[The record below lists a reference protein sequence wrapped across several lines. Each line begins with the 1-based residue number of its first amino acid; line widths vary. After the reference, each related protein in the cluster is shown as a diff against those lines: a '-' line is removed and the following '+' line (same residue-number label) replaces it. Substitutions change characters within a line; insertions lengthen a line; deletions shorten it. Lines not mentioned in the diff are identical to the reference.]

1 MLDAQHMTPHWRSMM
16 PPRPN
21 ILLILN
27 DDMGFSDIGCYGG
40 EVDTPNL
47 DRLAAGGVRFTQLNN
62 TPRCSPSR
70 ASLMT
75 GLHPHQVGL
84 GILTA
89 YDGPDGY
96 EGNLNHNGVTLA
108 ELLASAGYGTT
119 MSGKWHLVRNDFLY
133 DAECDSRPRARG
145 FEHHFGTL
153 CGAGNYFSPR
163 VIMRDDALIEDAV
176 RADPDFYYTDAVSDN
191 AVAFID
197 RHFAESPDRPLFQY
211 VAYTAPHWP
220 LQAKP
225 ADIAK
230 YKGRFADGWDVL
242 RLERLERMVAMGLVD
257 PAWALSPRD
266 PAVPRWDD
274 AENKAWQQR
283 RMEVYAAQIDCMDQG
298 IGRILDALRRHGQLE
313 NTLVMFLAD
322 NGGCAEEL
330 LSPWAERLG
339 DSPTGSGPKTPD
351 GRPIQYGNDPAVMPG
366 DETTYQ
372 SYGVP
377 WANLSN
383 TPFRMYKHWTHEGG
397 IATPFI
403 VHWPAGLAAR
413 GALRHQ
419 PAQLT
424 DIMATVVE
432 VTGVEYP
439 GEFDGHAILPLEGA
453 SLVPVFENRERDVT
467 LFFEHEGNAALR
479 RGKWKLVRNFTAA
492 TSGRG
497 DFDEPDRR
505 GAWELY
511 DLDADRTETSD
522 LAAEHPERVA
532 ELAAAY
538 EAWAERVGVI
548 PRDDLL
554 RSAQAWRENRG

>member
-1 MLDAQHMTPHWRSMM
+1 MM
-16 PPRPN
+16 PQRPN

-27 DDMGFSDIGCYGG
+27 DDMGFSDLGCYGG
-40 EVDTPNL
+40 EIDTPNL
-47 DRLAAGGVRFTQLNN
+47 NALAQGGVRFTQFNN

-84 GILTA
+84 GILTN

-96 EGNLNHNGVTLA
+96 EGNLNTHGVTMA
-108 ELLASAGYGTT
+108 ELLGGNGYRTC
-119 MSGKWHLVRNDFLY
+119 MSGKWHLVRNDFLC
-133 DAECDSRPRARG
+133 DAGADARPDRRG
-145 FEHHFGTL
+145 FERTFGTL
-153 CGAGNYFSPR
+153 CGGGNYFSPR
-163 VIMRDDALIEDAV
+163 AIWRDGQLIEQEVRDA
-176 RADPDFYYTDAVSDN
+176 PGFYYTDAISDS
-191 AVAFID
+191 AAAFID
-197 RHFAESPDRPLFQY
+197 QHFGESPARPLFQY

-220 LQAKP
+220 LHAKP
-225 ADIAK
+225 QDIAR
-230 YKGRFADGWDVL
+230 YKGRFADGWDEL
-242 RLERLERMVAMGLVD
+242 RRRRLQRMGDTGLID
-257 PAWALSPRD
+257 PSWKLSPRD
-266 PAVPRWDD
+266 PAVPEWRD
-274 AENKAWQQR
+274 AENKDWEER

-298 IGRILDALRRHGQLE
+298 IGRILQALRRHDQLD
-313 NTLVMFLAD
+313 NTLIIFLAD

-330 LSPWAERLG
+330 VGVWAQRLADG
-339 DSPTGSGPKTPD
+339 PIGSGTHTPD
-351 GRPIQYGNDPAVMPG
+351 GREIRYGNDPGVMPG

-383 TPFRMYKHWTHEGG
+383 TPFRLYKHWTHEGG

-413 GALRHQ
+413 NELRHQ

-424 DIMATVVE
+424 DVMATVVDI
-432 VTGVEYP
+432 TGVDYPTEY
-439 GEFDGHAILPLEGA
+439 DGHAILPLEGA
-453 SLVPVFENRERDVT
+453 SMVPVFEDRDRDVT
-467 LFFEHEGNAALR
+467 LFFEHEGNAAVR

-497 DFDEPDRR
+497 GFDEPGRR

-511 DLDADRTETSD
+511 DMAVDRTELHD
-522 LAAEHPERVA
+522 LAGENPQRVA

-538 EAWAERVGVI
+538 EAWAERCGVI

-554 RSAQAWRENRG
+554 RAAQAWRERKP

>member
-1 MLDAQHMTPHWRSMM
+1 M
-16 PPRPN
+16 PQRPN

-27 DDMGFSDIGCYGG
+27 DDMGFSDLGCYGG

-47 DRLAAGGVRFTQLNN
+47 DGLARGGVRFTQLNN

-96 EGNLNHNGVTLA
+96 EGNLSRSGVTMA
-108 ELLASAGYGTT
+108 ELLRAGGYRTY

-133 DAECDSRPRARG
+133 DVEADARPLRRG
-145 FEHHFGTL
+145 FEHYFGTL

-163 VIMRDDALIEDAV
+163 AIWRDDELIEQQV
-176 RADPDFYYTDAVSDN
+176 RDDPTFYYTDAISDN

-197 RHFAESPDRPLFQY
+197 RHFDESPEEPLFEY

-220 LQAKP
+220 LHAKP
-225 ADIAK
+225 EDIAR
-230 YKGRFADGWDVL
+230 YKGRFAAGWDEL
-242 RLERLERMVAMGLVD
+242 RAERLDRMVEMGLVD
-257 PAWALSPRD
+257 ASWKLSPRD
-266 PAVPRWDD
+266 PAVPEWRH
-274 AENKAWQQR
+274 APNKEWEQR
-283 RMEVYAAQIDCMDQG
+283 RMEVYAAQVDCMDQG
-298 IGRILDALRRHGQLE
+298 IGRILDALRRHGELD
-313 NTLVMFLAD
+313 NTLIMFLAD

-330 LSPWAERLG
+330 VGTWARRMADG
-339 DSPTGSGPKTPD
+339 SIGSGTHRPD
-351 GRPIQYGNDPAVMPG
+351 GQAVQYGNDPGVMPG

-383 TPFRMYKHWTHEGG
+383 TPFRMYKHWAHEGG

-413 GALRHQ
+413 NELRHQ

-424 DIMATVVE
+424 DVMATIVDI
-432 VTGVEYP
+432 TGISYPTEY
-439 GEFDGHAILPLEGA
+439 DGHAILPLEGT
-453 SLVPVFENRERDVT
+453 SLVPVFENRDRDVT
-467 LFFEHEGNAALR
+467 LFWEHEGNAAVR
-479 RGKWKLVRNFTAA
+479 RGKWKLVKNFTAA
-492 TSGRG
+492 TSGRAG
-497 DFDEPDRR
+497 FDAPDCR

-511 DLDADRTETSD
+511 DLDADRTELKD
-522 LAAEHPERVA
+522 LAGEHPDLVA

-538 EAWAERVGVI
+538 DAWAARCGVI

-554 RSAQAWRENRG
+554 RAAKAWRERKD